1 MHLHEPGWCGGGP
14 RGIIRTMKLAIV
26 SVGRAK
32 GAVGEAVAEYEVRA
46 RRYFALESHEVKEE
60 PYRGRGDAPRVR
72 DEEGKRLLARVPPGA
87 EVVALH
93 ENGRAWDSPRLADYL
108 AKLQLGAS
116 PGAAFLIGGAYG
128 LADDVLARATHQLA
142 LGALTLPHELAR
154 LVLTEQLYRAGTILR
169 GEPYHKGR
177 E

>member
-1 MHLHEPGWCGGGP
+1 
-14 RGIIRTMKLAIV
+14 MKLAV
-26 SVGRAK
+26 VTVGRAK
-32 GAVGEAVAEYEVRA
+32 GPVGEAVGEYEARV
-46 RRYFALESHEVKEE
+46 RRYFSFESSEVKEE

-72 DEEGKRLLARVPPGA
+72 DEEGKRLLARVPAGA

-93 ENGRAWDSPRLADYL
+93 EGGRAWDSPRLADHL

-128 LADDVLARATHQLA
+128 LSDEILARAAHTLS

>member
-1 MHLHEPGWCGGGP
+1 
-14 RGIIRTMKLAIV
+14 MKLTVV

-32 GAVGEAVAEYEVRA
+32 GPVGDAVAEYEARA
-46 RRYFALESHEVKEE
+46 RRYFSFESHEVKEE

-87 EVVALH
+87 AVIALH
-93 ENGRAWDSPRLADYL
+93 ETGSAWDSPRLAEYL
-108 AKLQLGAS
+108 AKLQVDAA

-128 LADDVLARATHQLA
+128 LSDEILARAAHRLA
-142 LGALTLPHELAR
+142 LGAFTLPHELAR